1 MVGCKKWAEEVKSV
15 RKLEVCTVGA
25 PSRCISFPLTEF
37 REASWRRG
45 RLWWTLREEQELA
58 FGEGTAKA
66 KAQKPEMPA
75 ASWVGE
81 VAGEAVAQLGGPEGL
96 CY

>member
-45 RLWWTLREEQELA
+45 CLWWTLREEQELA